1 MTENYLAELLGFLQ
15 KLEGVKIHYRLE
27 YHRDEALM
35 VLIAVPGQRW
45 EVEFL
50 EDGSVEVERFVSTG
64 KIEARDALA
73 ELFSKFSD

>member
-15 KLEGVKIHYRLE
+15 KLQGVKIHYRLE
-27 YHRDEALM
+27 HYRDEALM

-50 EDGSVEVERFVSTG
+50 EDGSVEVERFLSAG
-64 KIEARDALA
+64 KIEAGEALD